1 MPQVTFPARCAVAV
15 IAGEHL
21 MSQVYPA
28 AVPIEAFLDDIV
40 ELFDAEL
47 KRRGLSGLENVAYE
61 LHRANGTRLD
71 ITRSLDE
78 LGVEDGAA
86 IMLVPAAEGDSFEP
100 QYESLSTGLARVG
113 RKLFDPVTPDTAA
126 HTGIAILA
134 MIVTTIFGL
143 AVDARAHTDSLA
155 PALSAAA
162 VGMMCAGGAASV
174 LRWWPGRAELLDG
187 AAWLSVPLLAVGAG
201 FAAPGPLGAPHVFIA
216 TLAAAVLSVA
226 VVMLTGRGTTAAA
239 AVVSLCAMAW
249 LAATVRMWWAVPSQ
263 WLGMFALIEL
273 LVLITMAPTLAL
285 WAARIR
291 PPHFGSITGRD
302 LFRRGDGLPT
312 DSVAPV
318 AEDTGDDQAPDGTPS
333 GSALEADARRANG
346 AMTGICVAT
355 AVALPIAVWTTLM
368 PGGTRGMAA
377 AALAALFVVI
387 FVSRGRAF
395 ADKRQAV
402 ALVCGAAAAVCAAV
416 IRYALHTSPGS
427 SVGLIWGTVVLI
439 GFAAAVLVSA
449 LLVPMTRFTPLV
461 RMVAEWV
468 ELAAIVAAFPLAA
481 WVGGLFTWVRMR

>member
-15 IAGEHL
+15 ICGEHL

-28 AVPIEAFLDDIV
+28 AVPIEVFLDDIV

-61 LHRANGTRLD
+61 LQRANGTRLD

-86 IMLVPAAEGDSFEP
+86 ITLVPAAEGDAFEP

-113 RKLFDPVTPDTAA
+113 RKLFDPVTPEAAA
-126 HTGIAILA
+126 HTGMAILA

-143 AVDARAHTDSLA
+143 AIDARAHTDSLA

-162 VGMMCAGGAASV
+162 VGMMCAGGAASI
-174 LRWWPGRAELLDG
+174 LRWWPGRADLLDG
-187 AAWLSVPLLAVGAG
+187 SAWLSVPMLAVGAG

-216 TLAAAVLSVA
+216 TLSAAVLSVA
-226 VVMLTGRGTTAAA
+226 VAALTGRGTAAA
-239 AVVSLCAMAW
+239 GAIVSLCALAW

-273 LVLITMAPTLAL
+273 LVIVTMAPTFAL

-312 DSVAPV
+312 DSVVPV
-318 AEDTGDDQAPDGTPS
+318 AEYTGDDPVPDGTPS
-333 GSALEADARRANG
+333 GSALETVARRANG
-346 AMTGICVAT
+346 AMTGICVAA
-355 AVALPIAVWTTLM
+355 AVALPVAAWTTLT
-368 PGGTRGMAA
+368 PGGARGTAA
-377 AALAALFVVI
+377 AVLAALFVVI

-402 ALVCGAAAAVCAAV
+402 ALVCGAAGAVCAAV
-416 IRYALHTSPGS
+416 TRYVLHTSPGS
-427 SVGLIWGTVVLI
+427 SAGLLWGTVVLI

-449 LLVPMTRFTPLV
+449 LVVPLTRFTPLV

-468 ELAAIVAAFPLAA
+468 ELAAIVAALPLAA